1 MSLGNEVKIVTVMK
15 QNDPDSCHL
24 LLDSDDNRGNQTETS
39 SVISSSS
46 QSNHELNPF
55 GKRVRE
61 TWNHPSPNNVGFSN
75 PNILFSPSRGFK
87 TGLNLTS
94 DNLNQ
99 RMVSRF
105 FNTTSSSSSEGNAG
119 SNDDPSQV
127 TVCLSGVTGDAIN
140 VCKKKKKDSILKSL
154 TSDNRGDEKSPA
166 GDDRRSQESSIE
178 ISGLNLSTAKGC
190 RGNHHTFPQSFLHQN
205 LSLHPVPPSS
215 SQEITSVPS
224 RVPSKVTSQVL
235 FSPNCVWTT
244 CSCNR

>member
-1 MSLGNEVKIVTVMK
+1 MK
-15 QNDPDSCHL
+15 QNHQDSCHL

-39 SVISSSS
+39 SVITSVSNGSSSS
-46 QSNHELNPF
+46 QSNHELNPA
-55 GKRVRE
+55 GKRVKE
-61 TWNHPSPNNVGFSN
+61 TWKHPFSNNVGFSN
-75 PNILFSPSRGFK
+75 PNILFCPSRGFK

-105 FNTTSSSSSEGNAG
+105 FNTTSSSSSSEENAG
-119 SNDDPSQV
+119 SNDDPSEV

-140 VCKKKKKDSILKSL
+140 TCKKKKKDSIFKSL

-166 GDDRRSQESSIE
+166 GDDRRSQESKIE
-178 ISGLNLSTAKGC
+178 ISGLHLSTAKGC

-205 LSLHPVPPSS
+205 PSLHPVPPSS
-215 SQEITSVPS
+215 SQEIISVTP

-235 FSPNCVWTT
+235 LSPNCVWTT